1 MAKYET
7 KSNDIYELIL
17 STDDVLGLDLDKEF
31 EDVEVA
37 VDDDLSN
44 KVEELIAKRL
54 EAKKAKDWATADAI
68 RNELTEMGIALKDT
82 PQGTTWSKM

>member
-1 MAKYET
+1 MEVRLF
-7 KSNDIYELIL
+7 LIGECKPRVEYRARNIR
-17 STDDVLGLDLDKEF
+17 TV
-31 EDVEVA
+31 DVEVA